1 MRHLASWHR
10 NLAHSARDLPSP
22 FNAEICFDQTPRGRV
37 TSIAN
42 RRILAELS
50 AAQGSNN
57 SIERSISWAIAGRTA
72 NQAHSRTPKCSSLA
86 NGRTRSSM
94 PSRLGDSIV
103 IQYAAQ
109 PRTVSD
115 VVVKHFCAVCGS
127 NLIST
132 YDRDPTKI
140 GLPLGGL
147 EQAPTNVP
155 EGHIFVESKSPW
167 FRITD
172 NLPQHDGWPGAEA
185 KVREISG
192 DTDE

>member
-1 MRHLASWHR
+1 MQLLTGRCLCEKIAYEISGELGPIFHCHCSKCRRWHGAAFRSRATIRASQFKWTKGEEFLSR
-10 NLAHSARDLPSP
+10 YHS
-22 FNAEICFDQTPRGRV
+22 
-37 TSIAN
+37 
-42 RRILAELS
+42 
-50 AAQGSNN
+50 
-57 SIERSISWAIAGRTA
+57 
-72 NQAHSRTPKCSSLA
+72 
-86 NGRTRSSM
+86 
-94 PSRLGDSIV
+94 
-103 IQYAAQ
+103 
-109 PRTVSD
+109 SD

-147 EQAPTNVP
+147 EQAPTNQP

-167 FRITD
+167 FSITD

-192 DTDE
+192 DTHE